1 MNIKI
6 PVFGCLLFKQRETES
21 YKYNSKL
28 DGLLSGVKEE
38 RLRILRVLGNGG
50 QRVDCSYKSSLT
62 GMMSGQRFKR

>member
-21 YKYNSKL
+21 YNYNNKL
-28 DGLLSGVKEE
+28 DGLLGSGVKEE

-50 QRVDCSYKSSLT
+50 QRADCSN
-62 GMMSGQRFKR
+62 